1 MELWDAYY
9 KNGALAGKTLVRGEK
24 IPEGL
29 CHAVAEVFVMHR
41 DGSIL
46 LMQRDYSKES
56 FPGYYESTAGGA
68 VLKGESFE
76 RAARRELF
84 EETGIIAGELQ
95 FVYREFG
102 KNYIVKGFLCI
113 IDIDKDSIVLQPGE
127 TISFKWVDKETFL
140 KIYESDEFV
149 PTLRERLRTFVKND
163 FVTEK
168 NCCFEKDKKWFR
180 FRAAGI
186 IIEEGCILMA
196 KNAVD
201 DYYYSIGGGVHMG
214 EDSISAVKREVF
226 EETGI
231 HYEVDRLAFINEA
244 FFMGDG
250 SLYGKECHVVEFFYL
265 MKPRGTKEINSN
277 SFEFGLPEDM
287 CWLPTDKL
295 DDYKLFPLFY
305 KDKLKQIPEV
315 ITHYISKEY

>member
-127 TISFKWVDKETFL
+127 TISFKWVD
-140 KIYESDEFV
+140 
-149 PTLRERLRTFVKND
+149 
-163 FVTEK
+163 
-168 NCCFEKDKKWFR
+168 
-180 FRAAGI
+180 
-186 IIEEGCILMA
+186 
-196 KNAVD
+196 
-201 DYYYSIGGGVHMG
+201 
-214 EDSISAVKREVF
+214 
-226 EETGI
+226 
-231 HYEVDRLAFINEA
+231 
-244 FFMGDG
+244 
-250 SLYGKECHVVEFFYL
+250 
-265 MKPRGTKEINSN
+265 
-277 SFEFGLPEDM
+277 
-287 CWLPTDKL
+287 
-295 DDYKLFPLFY
+295 
-305 KDKLKQIPEV
+305 
-315 ITHYISKEY
+315 